1 MPKQYSH
8 GDAARLA
15 GEVFGKIL
23 DREADPAGYEYVLD
37 CLEGGKKTLRQIVIE
52 FISSDEFIE
61 RFVADCS
68 PAETAALINRLLLG
82 RDFVNAEELQ
92 EARRQL
98 VRSGLR
104 KYAESL
110 AKSPEYQAQFT
121 PNSVPAFGH
130 SLPTV

>member
-8 GDAARLA
+8 ADAARLA
-15 GEVFGKIL
+15 GEVFGKVL
-23 DREADPAGYEYVLD
+23 DREADPAGYDYVLD

-61 RFVADCS
+61 RFVVDSS
-68 PAETAALINRLLLG
+68 PGETVALLNRLLLG
-82 RDFVNAEELQ
+82 RDFVTTEELH

-98 VRSGLR
+98 VRNGLR

-121 PNSVPAFGH
+121 TNTVPAFGH
-130 SLPTV
+130 TLPAV

>member
-37 CLEGGKKTLRQIVIE
+37 CLESGKKTLRQIVIE

-61 RFVADCS
+61 RFAADSS
-68 PAETAALINRLLLG
+68 PAQTASLINRLLLG
-82 RDFVNAEELQ
+82 RDLVNAEELRQ
-92 EARRQL
+92 ARCEL
-98 VRSGLR
+98 VRQGLR
-104 KYAESL
+104 KYAEGL
-110 AKSPEYQAQFT
+110 AKSPEYQSQFASNT
-121 PNSVPAFGH
+121 VPAFGH
-130 SLPTV
+130 SLPVD

>member
-37 CLEGGKKTLRQIVIE
+37 CLESGKKTLRQIVLE

-61 RFVADCS
+61 RFVVDCS
-68 PAETAALINRLLLG
+68 PADTAALLNRLLLG
-82 RDFVNAEELQ
+82 RDFVDAEESQ
-92 EARRQL
+92 QARRQL
-98 VRSGLR
+98 VRNGLK
-104 KYAESL
+104 KYTEGL
-110 AKSPEYQAQFT
+110 AKSPEYQSQFSANT
-121 PNSVPAFGH
+121 VPAFGH
-130 SLPTV
+130 PISAL